1 MSSNIEGKE
10 MTTTVTT
17 NNIENNSIIV
27 QELNSNNVVLK
38 EVVIERHHLLQSAPS
53 KRKISEISTSN
64 NNNNVNDAN
73 EMPNLVIK
81 SEFSPTST
89 NNINNPTLNGSH
101 NIDFVNGNN
110 LNQSLDEINNL
121 ELSPPTKKQQKD
133 VKDENSYSSDES
145 SNSSNGKKTKKE
157 KANKKRL
164 VWTQQLHQLFLN
176 ALEKLAESAVPKKI
190 LQEMNV
196 EGLSRENVASHLQ
209 KYRLHQKK
217 KLEAANG
224 MNKMSSESSSSK
236 NSESNL
242 PSKNSSPQSTFTPVD
257 YPQQPIKI
265 QLQTNNPTNSVHRT
279 EILHLQR
286 KALPIV
292 IAKNPTANVHFV
304 SIDFQQQPGTTA
316 PQQQTQQ
323 QQQTPIQTQAA
334 RYNLQSPVNYRNPF
348 FGGASPTFRKSSENL
363 FRCSPTMRMSPNPF
377 NYPNNPQFY
386 SASPNPYSSLP
397 ELESNFGIEDFFQ
410 N

>member
-1 MSSNIEGKE
+1 M
-10 MTTTVTT
+10 
-17 NNIENNSIIV
+17 
-27 QELNSNNVVLK
+27 
-38 EVVIERHHLLQSAPS
+38 
-53 KRKISEISTSN
+53 KISILPMK
-64 NNNNVNDAN
+64 AARLQ
-73 EMPNLVIK
+73 MA
-81 SEFSPTST
+81 
-89 NNINNPTLNGSH
+89 
-101 NIDFVNGNN
+101 
-110 LNQSLDEINNL
+110 
-121 ELSPPTKKQQKD
+121 KKR
-133 VKDENSYSSDES
+133 
-145 SNSSNGKKTKKE
+145 KKE

-224 MNKMSSESSSSK
+224 MNKMSSSETSSK

-242 PSKNSSPQSTFTPVD
+242 PSKNNSPQSTFTPVE
-257 YPQQPIKI
+257 YPPTTTTIKT
-265 QLQTNNPTNSVHRT
+265 QTNSNTPSNSVHRT

-286 KALPIV
+286 KAQPIV
-292 IAKNPTANVHFV
+292 IAKNPTAQPNVHFV
-304 SIDFQQQPGTTA
+304 SIDFQQQPSA
-316 PQQQTQQ
+316 PQHQQPPQTQ
-323 QQQTPIQTQAA
+323 PA

-377 NYPNNPQFY
+377 SYPNNPQFY

-397 ELESNFGIEDFFQ
+397 ELESNFGIEDFF